1 MMMSIAIAVDNVEGM
16 IGEGHSSRRRLCQC
30 AMIVFV
36 TQDMEHKRCNT
47 RYETQDMEHKIWNT
61 QHGTLLQY
69 LVILASVVSFD
80 RPARWRWLEASAKPP
95 LCHYA
100 QPHTFRSHFCHT
112 LLKHR
117 GSSGQRSNT
126 NFSDT
131 STLFPVLAAS
141 LHHKLFPAN
150 SSSQSSR
157 TILSWSVSLN
167 PTTKSPDS
175 FWTKARNKRWLCQTG
190 QYAEIHW
197 F

>member
-1 MMMSIAIAVDNVEGM
+1 MMMMMSIAIAVDNVEGM

-80 RPARWRWLEASAKPP
+80 RPARWRWLEAWAKPP

-117 GSSGQRSNT
+117 GSSGHTIQ
-126 NFSDT
+126 
-131 STLFPVLAAS
+131 
-141 LHHKLFPAN
+141 HKLFCHDNIDNIELPPCTCCIYPSHTFFRHTSAPSPAP
-150 SSSQSSR
+150 Q
-157 TILSWSVSLN
+157 
-167 PTTKSPDS
+167 
-175 FWTKARNKRWLCQTG
+175 F
-190 QYAEIHW
+190 
-197 F
+197 

>member
-1 MMMSIAIAVDNVEGM
+1 MMMMMSIAIAVDNVEGM

-131 STLFPVLAAS
+131 STLLSCSPVLAAS
-141 LHHKLFPAN
+141 LHHTLF
-150 SSSQSSR
+150 SGTLQF
-157 TILSWSVSLN
+157 SVQAHN
-167 PTTKSPDS
+167 
-175 FWTKARNKRWLCQTG
+175 F
-190 QYAEIHW
+190 
-197 F
+197 

>member
-1 MMMSIAIAVDNVEGM
+1 MMMMMSIAIAVDNVEGM

-80 RPARWRWLEASAKPP
+80 RPARWRWLEAWAKPP

-126 NFSDT
+126 HFSVHIHTIELLPSTCCISPSQTFSGKLQFSVQPHNF
-131 STLFPVLAAS
+131 
-141 LHHKLFPAN
+141 KLERLTN
-150 SSSQSSR
+150 
-157 TILSWSVSLN
+157 N
-167 PTTKSPDS
+167 
-175 FWTKARNKRWLCQTG
+175 
-190 QYAEIHW
+190 
-197 F
+197 